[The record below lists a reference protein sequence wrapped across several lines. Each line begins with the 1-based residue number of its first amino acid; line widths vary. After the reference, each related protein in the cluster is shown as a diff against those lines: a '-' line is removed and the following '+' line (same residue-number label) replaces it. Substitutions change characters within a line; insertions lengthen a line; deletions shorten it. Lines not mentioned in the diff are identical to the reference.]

1 MVPSLVTD
9 EVQAVYN
16 KLVDTVHTL
25 FGGII
30 NNRVDNSKSTMA
42 QKQTN
47 SRLQLLNAPEFFFVS
62 HKMAT
67 AFPSLVESMIVQSYR
82 SHLPGEISK
91 KW

>member
-1 MVPSLVTD
+1 MTD
-9 EVQAVYN
+9 EVQGVYA
-16 KLVDTVHTL
+16 KLFHTVHTL

-30 NNRVDNSKSTMA
+30 NDTSNSSYSVA
-42 QKQTN
+42 QKRDA
-47 SRLQLLNAPEFFFVS
+47 RLQLLNAPAFFFVS

-82 SHLPGEISK
+82 CHLPGEISQ